1 MKRVLLILFGLM
13 AAMTVAGLAFAF
25 TRPLRWPANVRAL
38 EWRRAVEDAAG
49 AAIEKEAAA

>member
-1 MKRVLLILFGLM
+1 M

-38 EWRRAVEDAAG
+38 EWQRAVHDAAE
-49 AAIEKEAAA
+49 AAIEK